1 MEKPTQWLPQLAGGI
16 LTVRRAVFFQM
27 EEDKYFRRY
36 QHLPQQTG

>member
-1 MEKPTQWLPQLAGGI
+1 MEKSTQCLPQLAGSI

-36 QHLPQQTG
+36 QHFSQQTG